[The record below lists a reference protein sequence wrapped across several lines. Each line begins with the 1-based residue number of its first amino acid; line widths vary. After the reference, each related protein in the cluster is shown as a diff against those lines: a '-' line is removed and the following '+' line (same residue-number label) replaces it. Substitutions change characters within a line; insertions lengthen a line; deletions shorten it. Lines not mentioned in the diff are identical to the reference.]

1 LLTELLTSPLAAAV
15 VHLTACNS
23 SCSILQAHLDALC
36 QAAALCL
43 LTFTSCASVTVS
55 CRGRYCS
62 WGFPDVDNVTKAVV
76 EAPGPNMYIA
86 ALRGYEGKPLPP
98 NMGGFNKR

>member
-1 LLTELLTSPLAAAV
+1 MT
-15 VHLTACNS
+15 HLHD
-23 SCSILQAHLDALC
+23 LG
-36 QAAALCL
+36 QAAAHCL
-43 LTFTSCASVTVS
+43 LTFIDVHICDCY

-98 NMGGFNKR
+98 SLGGFKKR